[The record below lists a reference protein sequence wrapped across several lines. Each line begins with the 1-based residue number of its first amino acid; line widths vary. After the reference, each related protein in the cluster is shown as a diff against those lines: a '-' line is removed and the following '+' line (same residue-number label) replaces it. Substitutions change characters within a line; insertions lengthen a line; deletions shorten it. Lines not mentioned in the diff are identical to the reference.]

1 MSLRTE
7 NRRLVLSLYKTQEAP
22 AQGCVGVFVL
32 KYVEKRNIVKLW
44 WNKEEVLTKWRT
56 HENNC

>member
-1 MSLRTE
+1 M
-7 NRRLVLSLYKTQEAP
+7 
-22 AQGCVGVFVL
+22 GVFVL